1 MLNGMAA
8 RRTRRKAA
16 EPASLGLTVEQVAES
31 PPPRELAALEQRVAE
46 SGGAVLARY
55 RDPLGGSWLALAAL
69 PVAAVRPT
77 PFQRDLSEPHVKRL
91 EDVIR
96 RVGSFLDPIVAIPA
110 PRTEGERK
118 AAQPTRSEPQAS
130 EAQPDAQ
137 ASEVHF
143 WTPNG
148 YHRLSAL
155 GRMGVRTITALVSPD
170 PALAYRIL
178 ALNTEKAHT
187 TRERALEAMRMARG
201 LAEIEPKRHET
212 EYALELEDGSLV
224 TLGLAYEARPRL
236 AGGAYA
242 PALKASDAFLDEPIA
257 RALERRQARA
267 QRLLALDERVAEI
280 IESLKARGF
289 QSPYLRNFV
298 VARLR
303 PFRPRGKPAP
313 EADALLDHMEKA
325 AAKFDAAKIREDQV
339 ASAAGGGED

>member
-1 MLNGMAA
+1 MLGAMAA
-8 RRTRRKAA
+8 RKTRRKPAEAA
-16 EPASLGLTVEQVAES
+16 STGLTLAQVTQA
-31 PPPRELAALEQRVAE
+31 PAARDLDALEARVSEA
-46 SGGAVLARY
+46 GGAVLARY
-55 RDPLGGSWLALAAL
+55 HDPLGGSPLVLAAL
-69 PVAAVRPT
+69 PVASVRPT

-96 RVGSFLDPIVAIPA
+96 RVGTFLDPIVAIPA
-110 PRTEGERK
+110 PRAGDHPAAASDVHGK
-118 AAQPTRSEPQAS
+118 AAQPPRSEP
-130 EAQPDAQ
+130 Q

-155 GRMGVRTITALVSPD
+155 LRMGARTITALISPD

-201 LAEIEPKRHET
+201 LAEADPKRPESD
-212 EYALELEDGSLV
+212 YALELEDGSLV

-257 RALERRQARA
+257 RALARRQKRA
-267 QRLLALDERVAEI
+267 ERLLALDERVAEI

-325 AAKFDAAKIREDQV
+325 AAKFDAGKIREDQV
-339 ASAAGGGED
+339 ANAAGGSEE

>member
-1 MLNGMAA
+1 MLNRMAA
-8 RRTRRKAA
+8 RKTRRKKA
-16 EPASLGLTVEQVAES
+16 EPSSQGLTPEQVS
-31 PPPRELAALEQRVAE
+31 GGTPPGEVARLEARVAE
-46 SGGAVLARY
+46 AGGAVLARY
-55 RDPLGGSWLALAAL
+55 RDPLGGSWLVLAAL
-69 PVAAVRPT
+69 PVASVSPT

-96 RVGSFLDPIVAIPA
+96 RVGTFLDPVIAIPS
-110 PRTEGERK
+110 PE
-118 AAQPTRSEPQAS
+118 S
-130 EAQPDAQ
+130 
-137 ASEVHF
+137 ASEVRF

-155 GRMGVRTITALVSPD
+155 GRMGARTITVLVSPD

-201 LAEIEPKRHET
+201 LAEADPKRHES

-224 TLGLAYEARPRL
+224 TLGLAYDARPRF

-242 PALKASDAFLDEPIA
+242 PALKASDAFLEEPIA
-257 RALERRQARA
+257 RALERRQRRA
-267 QRLLALDERVAEI
+267 ERLLALDERVAEI
-280 IESLKARGF
+280 IAALEKRGF
-289 QSPYLRNFV
+289 ESPYLRNFV

-325 AAKFDAAKIREDQV
+325 AEKFDAGKIREDQV
-339 ASAAGGGED
+339 ARAGGGEE

>member
-1 MLNGMAA
+1 MLRRMAA
-8 RRTRRKAA
+8 RKTRRKKA
-16 EPASLGLTVEQVAES
+16 EPSSQGLSPEQVSGET
-31 PPPRELAALEQRVAE
+31 PPGEVARLEARVSEA
-46 SGGAVLARY
+46 GGVVLARY
-55 RDPLGGSWLALAAL
+55 RDPLGGSWLVLAAL
-69 PVAAVRPT
+69 PVASVSPT

-96 RVGSFLDPIVAIPA
+96 RVGCFLDPVIAIPSPDPA
-110 PRTEGERK
+110 
-118 AAQPTRSEPQAS
+118 SEARS
-130 EAQPDAQ
+130 EAQP
-137 ASEVHF
+137 SEVKF

-155 GRMGVRTITALVSPD
+155 GRIGARTITALVSPD

-187 TRERALEAMRMARG
+187 TRERALEAIRMARG
-201 LAEIEPKRHET
+201 LAEIDPKRHES

-224 TLGLAYEARPRL
+224 TLGLAYDARPRF

-242 PALKASDAFLDEPIA
+242 PALKASDCFLDEPIS
-257 RALERRQARA
+257 RALERRQRRA
-267 QRLLALDERVAEI
+267 ERLLAIDERVAEI
-280 IESLKARGF
+280 MAALKKRGF
-289 QSPYLRNFV
+289 ESPYLRNFV

-325 AAKFDAAKIREDQV
+325 AAKFDAGKIREDQV
-339 ASAAGGGED
+339 ARAGGAEEG

>member
-1 MLNGMAA
+1 MAA
-8 RRTRRKAA
+8 RKTRRKKA
-16 EPASLGLTVEQVAES
+16 EPSSQGLSPEQVSGEK
-31 PPPRELAALEQRVAE
+31 PPGEVARLEEQVTEA
-46 SGGAVLARY
+46 GGAVLARY
-55 RDPLGGSWLALAAL
+55 RDPLGGSWLVLAAL
-69 PVAAVRPT
+69 PVASVSPT

-96 RVGSFLDPIVAIPA
+96 RVGCFLDPVIAIPA
-110 PRTEGERK
+110 P
-118 AAQPTRSEPQAS
+118 PAS
-130 EAQPDAQ
+130 EAK
-137 ASEVHF
+137 F

-155 GRMGVRTITALVSPD
+155 GRIGARTITVLVSPD

-201 LAEIEPKRHET
+201 LAEADPKRHES

-224 TLGLAYEARPRL
+224 TLGLAYEARPRF

-242 PALKASDAFLDEPIA
+242 PALKASDAFLEEPIA
-257 RALERRQARA
+257 RALERRQRRA
-267 QRLLALDERVAEI
+267 ERLLALDERVAEI
-280 IESLKARGF
+280 MAALKKRGF
-289 QSPYLRNFV
+289 ESPYLRNFV

-325 AAKFDAAKIREDQV
+325 AEKFDAGKIREDQV
-339 ASAAGGGED
+339 ARAAGGGEE

>member
-1 MLNGMAA
+1 MLGAMAA
-8 RRTRRKAA
+8 RKTRRKKA
-16 EPASLGLTVEQVAES
+16 EPSSHGLSPEQVAS
-31 PPPRELAALEQRVAE
+31 GKPPGEVEGLEREVTDA
-46 SGGAVLARY
+46 GGAVLARY
-55 RDPLGGSWLALAAL
+55 RDPLGGSWLVLAAL
-69 PVAAVRPT
+69 PLASVHPT

-91 EDVIR
+91 EDAIGR
-96 RVGSFLDPIVAIPA
+96 IGCFLDPVIAIQA
-110 PRTEGERK
+110 PKG
-118 AAQPTRSEPQAS
+118 
-130 EAQPDAQ
+130 EAQTSQ
-137 ASEVHF
+137 VRF

-155 GRMGVRTITALVSPD
+155 GRLGARTITALLSPD

-201 LAEIEPKRHET
+201 LAEIDPKRHET

-224 TLGLAYEARPRL
+224 TLGLAYQARPRF

-242 PALKASDAFLDEPIA
+242 PALKASDAFLEEPIG
-257 RALERRQARA
+257 RALERRQRRA
-267 QRLLALDERVAEI
+267 ERLLALDERVAEI
-280 IESLKARGF
+280 IAQLKKRGF
-289 QSPYLRNFV
+289 ESPYLRNFV

-325 AAKFDAAKIREDQV
+325 AVKFDAGKIREDQV
-339 ASAAGGGED
+339 ARAGGSED